1 MQESAQ
7 AALTIVRSKSD
18 ALGIDKNF
26 YKDTDIHI
34 HVPEGAIPK
43 DGPSAGIA
51 MVTSIAS
58 AFTKRP
64 VRGDLAMTG
73 EITLRGRVLPIGG
86 LKEKLLA
93 AHRAGIKMV
102 IVPKENEKDLVDIPS
117 NVLKDLNVKLVERI
131 DEVLE
136 AAFVPRPGQD
146 VPLEMKEELLTIE
159 QPAGTERRIHA

>member
-1 MQESAQ
+1 
-7 AALTIVRSKSD
+7 
-18 ALGIDKNF
+18 
-26 YKDTDIHI
+26 
-34 HVPEGAIPK
+34 
-43 DGPSAGIA
+43 
-51 MVTSIAS
+51 
-58 AFTKRP
+58 
-64 VRGDLAMTG
+64 MTG

-159 QPAGTERRIHA
+159 QPVGTERRIHA